1 MTTNEWM
8 TVAEV
13 AEVLR
18 CHPDTVRE
26 RIRDHSR
33 RDAIPAELVS
43 GSGHA
48 LRVHRSVAFPREQV
62 VAVISDEQVDRALAR
77 MLARLAEFAAERRQ
91 VA

>member
-1 MTTNEWM
+1 MNGPEWM
-8 TVAEV
+8 TVSEV

-26 RIRDHSR
+26 RIRDRSR

-62 VAVISDEQVDRALAR
+62 VAVISDEQIAR
-77 MLARLAEFAAERRQ
+77 VVRQTFLQMGLLVERRQ
-91 VA
+91 IA